1 MIFRLFKKRRGIKS
15 KFKTLPL
22 TIQGLLSGFT
32 FWTIIVAIA
41 WCIYPIK
48 QEGFEAAGLTLLILG
63 LPSSLLLNLFD
74 NPSVLKQVILLSLFG
89 YLQWPLLGILFV
101 KNKL

>member
-1 MIFRLFKKRRGIKS
+1 MIFRLFKKSPKIKS

-22 TIQGLLSGFT
+22 PIQGILWGFT

-41 WCIYPIK
+41 WCVYPIK

-74 NPSVLKQVILLSLFG
+74 NIPVVKQVMLLSLFG

-101 KNKL
+101 KNKS